1 MEMKQMIQYM
11 EVFEEIMETFG
22 KVWIDEET
30 GEHSMMDREMLF
42 GEYVDACR
50 YLGLP
55 MPDEPEMPED
65 FMVPYHL

>member
-1 MEMKQMIQYM
+1 MEMKQMTQYM
-11 EVFEEIMETFG
+11 HVFEETIEAFG
-22 KVWIDEET
+22 TE
-30 GEHSMMDREMLF
+30 MDREMLF